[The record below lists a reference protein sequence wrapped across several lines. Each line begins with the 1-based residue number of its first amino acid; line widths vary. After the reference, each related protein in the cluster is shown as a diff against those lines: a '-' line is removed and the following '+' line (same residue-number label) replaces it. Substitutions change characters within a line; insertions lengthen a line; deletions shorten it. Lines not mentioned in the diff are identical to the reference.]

1 MSLRYAILG
10 QLGSGPHSGY
20 DLALYLDGT
29 HGGFWFATHSQIYPE
44 LRRLEQEGLIVGAPT
59 TVGEKLEKR
68 VYEITPAGRA
78 ALEEWAAS
86 PPVYKPIRDPERLQL
101 IFADRA
107 SVAAIRRH
115 LEVHR
120 DRFIRERDRM
130 ESLREEIASRRHQRV
145 ESRLAGRTESEK
157 ALSLTLRELA
167 YGGERDRAALEVRW
181 AERGLELLEEFESRH
196 DTPSRS

>member
-1 MSLRYAILG
+1 
-10 QLGSGPHSGY
+10 
-20 DLALYLDGT
+20 
-29 HGGFWFATHSQIYPE
+29 
-44 LRRLEQEGLIVGAPT
+44 
-59 TVGEKLEKR
+59 
-68 VYEITPAGRA
+68 
-78 ALEEWAAS
+78 
-86 PPVYKPIRDPERLQL
+86 
-101 IFADRA
+101 
-107 SVAAIRRH
+107 
-115 LEVHR
+115 VHR